1 MKKFFSIV
9 RTTTLV
15 LTVGLLVVSPLA
27 ALAQVGPPPAGTLPG
42 TAPGNIPINIADP
55 THLFQTVQ
63 NILGWAFAFAVILG
77 TAFIVAAGIIY
88 ITAGANSERVKTAVN
103 MMIYAVIGIAI
114 TGFAWSIVNV
124 AQSLIFTTPLR
135 Q

>member
-1 MKKFFSIV
+1 MNKLFSAF

-15 LTVGLLVVSPLA
+15 LTVGLLALSPLA
-27 ALAQVGPPPAGTLPG
+27 ALAQVGPPSTVPG
-42 TAPGNIPINIADP
+42 PPSTAPINLKTP
-55 THLFQTVQ
+55 TSLLQTIQ
-63 NILGWAFAFAVILG
+63 NLLGWAFAFAVVIG
-77 TAFIVAAGIIY
+77 TAMIVAAGIIY
-88 ITAGANSERVKTAVN
+88 ITAGANSERVKSAVT

-124 AQSLIFTTPLR
+124 AQNLIFPNPLN